1 MYTLNYNSITVLL
14 HQGLKD
20 LSIIFS
26 SIQLLTILGHQY
38 DSDLTELHDHDVI
51 VNNWLIWFM
60 CEDQKLSKLWNKSLC
75 HLIHV
80 CQGRIKYI
88 NNYCTW
94 LSLTWHDRRQACVS
108 TNVPN
113 KCRRKRLP
121 SKSLQYHRTSYSS
134 DGDNAPT
141 SRYCKTPMSE
151 YCDLTALL

>member
-60 CEDQKLSKLWNKSLC
+60 CEDQKLSKLWNKFMSSNTC
-75 HLIHV
+75 MSRSNQVH
-80 CQGRIKYI
+80 KYY
-88 NNYCTW
+88 YCTW
-94 LSLTWHDRRQACVS
+94 LSLTWHNWRQACVS

-113 KCRRKRLP
+113 KCRLTRIP
-121 SKSLQYHRTSYSS
+121 SKRFQYHRTSYSS
-134 DGDNAPT
+134 DGDSAPT

>member
-51 VNNWLIWFM
+51 FNNWLVWFM
-60 CEDQKLSKLWNKSLC
+60 CEDQKLSKLWNKFLC

-88 NNYCTW
+88 NNYCTKNEIKD
-94 LSLTWHDRRQACVS
+94 LSRRALNLSKANVFYRQAMVS
-108 TNVPN
+108 HKSRANIQRIREEKFNMEQPHSGHN
-113 KCRRKRLP
+113 FSRL
-121 SKSLQYHRTSYSS
+121 Q
-134 DGDNAPT
+134 
-141 SRYCKTPMSE
+141 
-151 YCDLTALL
+151 